1 MPEIHIES
9 YEQFVELIQ
18 GAGAPE
24 VAVVKYTA
32 SWCGPC
38 RRMLPDWNRIAS
50 AEYDP
55 KCLFLSIDIDQAG
68 ADYALNS
75 ECNRIEFL

>member
-1 MPEIHIES
+1 MPDIHIES
-9 YEQFVELIQ
+9 FEQFVELVQ

-38 RRMLPDWNRIAS
+38 RRMLPDWDRIAS
-50 AEYDP
+50 LEYDP
-55 KCLFLSIDIDQAG
+55 KCSFVTIDIDRAE
-68 ADYALNS
+68 ADYGLNS
-75 ECNRIEFL
+75 RHKN